1 MNSCQYGLFADS
13 AIRHLLAAL
22 FFWCVAGTSVAED
35 SIPAMLGDTHATVDE
50 QVTVDPEMLV
60 QLQSIARARI
70 VLHALEQQSQL
81 ASQISR
87 LLAALGAEQVEQR
100 LVSQSP
106 EDQEVRYFHSTDR
119 SAAIL
124 VHGALALVF
133 TGIEVRDFTHFTPSP
148 HQKLIEVWL

>member
-1 MNSCQYGLFADS
+1 MIWAVRNPDFAK
-13 AIRHLLAAL
+13 AIKEGGIYRVKP
-22 FFWCVAGTSVAED
+22 FF
-35 SIPAMLGDTHATVDE
+35 E
-50 QVTVDPEMLV
+50 QRV
-60 QLQSIARARI
+60 
-70 VLHALEQQSQL
+70 
-81 ASQISR
+81 
-87 LLAALGAEQVEQR
+87 GAEQVEQR

-124 VHGALALVF
+124 VHDALALVF